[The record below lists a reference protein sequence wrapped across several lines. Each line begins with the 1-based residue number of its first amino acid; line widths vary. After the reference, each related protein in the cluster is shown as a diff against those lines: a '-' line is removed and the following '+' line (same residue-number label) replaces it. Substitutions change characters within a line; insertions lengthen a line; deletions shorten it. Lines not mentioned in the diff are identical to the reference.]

1 MLLFNDFKLV
11 VNTFAPYP
19 FIKIVLFDDVALVV
33 NTFAPYSFIK
43 KMTSHVKR

>member
-1 MLLFNDFKLV
+1 MLLFNDVKLV
-11 VNTFAPYP
+11 VNTFAPYS
-19 FIKIVLFDDVALVV
+19 FIKILLFDDVALVV